1 MRNKFIILLLFFTP
15 KAFTFVVFDP
25 SNFIQNSLT
34 ASQTAQQII
43 QSISQ
48 YQTQLLQFEVQL
60 KQLSSLD
67 AGSVQALLK
76 KNSIEFQNL
85 NNLKNSLNDL
95 YGSLSDISNNFNQRL
110 ESAQYL
116 GLNWDQ
122 YTQFEQDRIRR
133 SQNNAISYANREVM
147 FMDRANRDYQFAL
160 DAESMITKTNGIHE
174 SLQLLNTQVNRILT
188 QNADFIQLLSHSS
201 MNGKNA
207 IDLVDKNSEEL
218 STLNVQKRN
227 MVLNAIRYQGE
238 LNLREQLGNGFMS
251 N

>member
-1 MRNKFIILLLFFTP
+1 M
-15 KAFTFVVFDP
+15 
-25 SNFIQNSLT
+25 
-34 ASQTAQQII
+34 
-43 QSISQ
+43 
-48 YQTQLLQFEVQL
+48 QFEVQL

-122 YTQFEQDRIRR
+122 YTQFEQDRIGR

-201 MNGKNA
+201 
-207 IDLVDKNSEEL
+207 ICL
-218 STLNVQKRN
+218 
-227 MVLNAIRYQGE
+227 
-238 LNLREQLGNGFMS
+238 F
-251 N
+251 